1 MSIIPLGLAIRDRTP
16 EQLEAAG
23 YQCRTRA
30 TVGRER
36 STSLRVALQQ
46 AVHDYLA
53 APDLK
58 ALAEINEL
66 VRALAQ
72 DDGHTATDL
81 EKAREEAI
89 KQEGSFDKGLIL
101 EALGPRPDFL
111 TDN

>member
-1 MSIIPLGLAIRDRTP
+1 MSLIPLGLAIRDRTP

-23 YQCRTRA
+23 YQCRSRA

-46 AVHDYLA
+46 AVKDYLA

-66 VRALAQ
+66 VRALAE
-72 DDGHTATDL
+72 DDGHTTTEL
-81 EKAREEAI
+81 EKAREEAVEH
-89 KQEGSFDKGLIL
+89 EGSFEQGLIL
-101 EALGPRPDFL
+101 EALGPRPDVSI
-111 TDN
+111 DE